1 MKKYQIVK
9 IVELTDEMEKLNL
22 QLDFHGIIL
31 SSNFEFSEIVF
42 FNDDNV
48 VESTICTV
56 NNKTIKKEDIELP
69 KNIINELDKY
79 IEENL
84 NLDKSRVL
92 TKPKFKECDWV
103 EVIVEKEKYASQGVY
118 CGDRGVIALDDM
130 INSEMLVDFTGVD
143 ENGELYGDIISV
155 IIHDLKLVEENKK

>member
-1 MKKYQIVK
+1 M
-9 IVELTDEMEKLNL
+9 
-22 QLDFHGIIL
+22 
-31 SSNFEFSEIVF
+31 
-42 FNDDNV
+42 

-143 ENGELYGDIISV
+143 ENGELYGAIISV
-155 IIHDLKLVEENKK
+155 NIHDLKLVEENKK